1 MYEYKYTVWRSINK
15 YIRCRHGAH
24 LSVRFMIFGRCVA
37 PAGKL
42 LRRMRGY
49 IIDDSAS
56 SAADAWCTCINP
68 TRSIQPL
75 LSLC

>member
-1 MYEYKYTVWRSINK
+1 
-15 YIRCRHGAH
+15 
-24 LSVRFMIFGRCVA
+24 MIFGRCVA

-42 LRRMRGY
+42 LRRMSGY

-68 TRSIQPL
+68 LYSASTKPL
-75 LSLC
+75 LSLHKGSIKDLIRI